1 MPSPVTWDRA
11 WQDSALSA
19 AIAELAESR
28 LRPVATILAECRERP
43 EIRSLRV
50 AVLADRL
57 VGKGRGILELAGD
70 DDNPD
75 LLVLAG
81 AIFVREALVITGDV
95 PITDLPRG
103 RAAVALS
110 YLRKAAA
117 PLNRAAA
124 ALPKDPVPVDHLQ
137 LVGSLLD
144 VDRGR
149 VDSVWAEAQRR
160 CPTLFSA
167 HRNRLTVLAA
177 REDHD
182 EMLAFARGCL
192 DRARSGDPRL
202 SLIASAHLEVA
213 RRLGRV
219 AKDAGWK
226 ERQAAFSA
234 QYDHL
239 ARTSPAVA
247 EVGRAAERW
256 LRGPGGHP
264 FALEIHNVFAAVF
277 ACAGQTELARPH
289 LRAIG
294 SRLTPVWSMVGGE
307 SVYRKAL
314 KRHARAEQRATGPRG
329 V

>member
-1 MPSPVTWDRA
+1 MPSAQPPVSWDRA
-11 WQDSALSA
+11 WHDSALAA
-19 AIAELAESR
+19 AIAELTESR
-28 LRPVATILAECRERP
+28 LRPVATILAECRDHP
-43 EIRSLRV
+43 EVRSLRV
-50 AVLADRL
+50 SVLTDRL
-57 VGKGRGILELAGD
+57 VGRGRGILELAED
-70 DDNPD
+70 NDNPD
-75 LLVLAG
+75 LLLLAG
-81 AIFVREALVITGDV
+81 TIFVREALVIAGEV
-95 PITDLPRG
+95 PITELPRG

-117 PLNRAAA
+117 PLNQAAA
-124 ALPKDPVPVDHLQ
+124 ALPKDAVPVDHLQ
-137 LVGSLLD
+137 LVGSLLE
-144 VDRGR
+144 VERGR

-167 HRNRLTVLAA
+167 HRNRLAVLAA
-177 REDHD
+177 REDQS
-182 EMLAFARGCL
+182 EMLAFARGCV

-234 QYDHL
+234 RYDHL

-277 ACAGQTELARPH
+277 AQAGQTELARPH

-294 SRLTPVWSMVGGE
+294 TRLTPVWTMVDGE
-307 SVYRKAL
+307 PLYRKAL
-314 KRHARAEQRATGPRG
+314 KRHQRAER
-329 V
+329 

>member
-1 MPSPVTWDRA
+1 MPSAQPPVTWDRA
-11 WQDSALSA
+11 WHDAALSA

-28 LRPVATILAECRERP
+28 LRPVATILAECRDRP
-43 EIRSLRV
+43 EVRSLRV

-57 VGKGRGILELAGD
+57 VGRGRGILELAED
-70 DDNPD
+70 NDNPD

-81 AIFVREALVITGDV
+81 TIFVREALVIAGDV
-95 PITDLPRG
+95 PTAELPRG

-117 PLNRAAA
+117 PLNKAAA
-124 ALPKDPVPVDHLQ
+124 ALPKDAVPVDHLQ
-137 LVGSLLD
+137 LVGSLLE

-149 VDSVWAEAQRR
+149 VDSVWAESQRR

-167 HRNRLTVLAA
+167 HRNRLAVLAA
-177 REDHD
+177 REDQS
-182 EMLAFARGCL
+182 EMLAFARGCV

-219 AKDAGWK
+219 AKDATWK

-234 QYDHL
+234 RYDHL

-277 ACAGQTELARPH
+277 AQAGQTELARPH

-294 SRLTPVWSMVGGE
+294 TRLTPVWAMVEGE
-307 SVYRKAL
+307 PLYRKAL
-314 KRHARAEQRATGPRG
+314 KRHLRAERVPPG

>member
-1 MPSPVTWDRA
+1 MPSAQPPLTWDRA
-11 WQDSALSA
+11 WHDSALAA

-28 LRPVATILAECRERP
+28 LRPVATILAECRDRP
-43 EIRSLRV
+43 EVRSLRV
-50 AVLADRL
+50 AVLAERL
-57 VGKGRGILELAGD
+57 VGQGRGILELAED

-81 AIFVREALVITGDV
+81 TIFVREALVITGDL
-95 PITDLPRG
+95 PITELPRA
-103 RAAVALS
+103 RAAVALA

-144 VDRGR
+144 VDRPRIDG
-149 VDSVWAEAQRR
+149 VWAEAQRR
-160 CPTLFSA
+160 SPTLFSA
-167 HRNRLTVLAA
+167 HRNRLAVLAA
-177 REDHD
+177 REDQS
-182 EMLAFARGCL
+182 EMLTFARGCV

-219 AKDAGWK
+219 DKNAGWK

-234 QYDHL
+234 RYDHL

-256 LRGPGGHP
+256 LRGPGAHP
-264 FALEIHNVFAAVF
+264 FALEIHNVFASVF

-294 SRLTPVWSMVGGE
+294 TRLTPVWTMVGGE
-307 SVYRKAL
+307 SLYRKAI
-314 KRHARAEQRATGPRG
+314 KRHMRVERAAGA
-329 V
+329 